1 MIADKQPKNR
11 LWAKFKWV
19 LQHLD
24 GIWSVPLAFL
34 AFYFVG
40 IFVTTTFGYGTGFY
54 DPAFIQPLFLAGAV
68 VIGATNMGVL
78 GLYFT
83 IRGLY
88 KYLYGRRDEET
99 GKIVND
105 SKNDWKNLPVW
116 LRFAFAF
123 FSLFFFVVSIIVVYL
138 KMV

>member
-1 MIADKQPKNR
+1 MAATSPEKQT
-11 LWAKFKWV
+11 LWKKIKWG

-24 GIWSVPLAFL
+24 GIWSVPLAFF

-40 IFVTTTFGYGTGFY
+40 LFLTTTFGYGTGFY

-68 VIGATNMGVL
+68 VVGATNIAVM

-83 IRGLY
+83 FRGLY
-88 KYLYGRRDEET
+88 RYLYGRKDAD

-105 SKNDWKNLPVW
+105 SKTDWKNLNVW
-116 LRFAFAF
+116 QRFIIAFSSF
-123 FSLFFFVVSIIVVYL
+123 FFFVVAIIIVYL
-138 KMV
+138 NLV